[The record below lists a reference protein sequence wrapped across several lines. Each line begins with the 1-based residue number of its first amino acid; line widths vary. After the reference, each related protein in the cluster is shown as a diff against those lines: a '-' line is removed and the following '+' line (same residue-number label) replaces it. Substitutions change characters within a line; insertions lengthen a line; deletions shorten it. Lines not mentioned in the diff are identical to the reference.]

1 LLLVDLVVLAVFG
14 VIGELEL
21 IIPIALYLLV
31 LSFASATAKQLD
43 VVDRLAVFVAL
54 PVMHLSWASGF
65 WVGLAFGARKIVDA
79 GDKK

>member
-1 LLLVDLVVLAVFG
+1 
-14 VIGELEL
+14 VILSIVGAIPQQAL

-31 LSFASATAKQLD
+31 LSFAAGTAKSLD
-43 VVDRLAVFVAL
+43 VLDRLAVFIAL

-65 WVGLAFGARKIVDA
+65 WVGLAFGARRIVDS

>member
-1 LLLVDLVVLAVFG
+1 
-14 VIGELEL
+14 
-21 IIPIALYLLV
+21 
-31 LSFASATAKQLD
+31 LSFASGTAKSLD
-43 VVDRLAVFVAL
+43 VFDRLAVFVAL

>member
-1 LLLVDLVVLAVFG
+1 MVDLVILAMVQA
-14 VIGELEL
+14 IPQQAL

-31 LSFASATAKQLD
+31 LSFASGTAKSLD
-43 VVDRLAVFVAL
+43 LADRLAVFVAL